1 MAEALIYI
9 VEDDRNIREIE
20 SFALKNSGY
29 EIREFET
36 AKQFFAGMAAAI
48 PQLVLLDIMLP
59 EEDGLSILQKI
70 RQNRETARV
79 PVIMV
84 TAKS

>member
-36 AKQFFAGMAAAI
+36 AQQFYAGLASEI

-70 RQNRETARV
+70 RQNPASWRS
-79 PVIMV
+79 P
-84 TAKS
+84 